1 MLPCLTLVSFQTYSI
16 LEGGR
21 GMNREGGQ
29 KNECESQEG
38 KSKRLPSSALFTGS
52 SSFLSTPSHVS
63 QHCFPQ
69 VPASLVTSLSVLNS
83 VLFRPTLVLLPVS
96 SFPAFR
102 LL

>member
-1 MLPCLTLVSFQTYSI
+1 
-16 LEGGR
+16 
-21 GMNREGGQ
+21 MNREGGQ
-29 KNECESQEG
+29 ENECESQEG